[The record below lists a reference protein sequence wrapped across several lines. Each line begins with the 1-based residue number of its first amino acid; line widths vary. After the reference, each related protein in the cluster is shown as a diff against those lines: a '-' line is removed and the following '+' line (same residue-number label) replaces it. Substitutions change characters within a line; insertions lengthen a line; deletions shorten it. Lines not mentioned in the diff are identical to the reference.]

1 MTDSNLSRLSVL
13 IKELNQTNSMTDKI
27 AALKHFGD
35 CQQLLKYVY
44 DTNLYQYGVTSDNVR
59 KLRDSQAIANIIS
72 TENFHNDTIISLLN
86 DLNNR
91 SITGHRAIAA
101 IVKFISNNAEFEDLI
116 LNIIDRNIQV
126 RIGAPVINKVFP
138 GLISEFNVSLGVS
151 LSDYDPDRTKLDFS
165 KQQFYA
171 SRKLDGVRTV
181 ALIDANGNITIKSR
195 SGKEYLTLDLIKEQL
210 KTLNLRNVVI
220 DGECCLLN
228 PDGTDNFQGMMKEI
242 RKKNH
247 TVQNAAYRCFDILSL
262 NDFYRGTTTTKFSDR
277 IENLR
282 NTIAGK
288 LPNVDMIE
296 QRLITS
302 WDDVDNFQKEALDND
317 WEGLVLRKNDIYKG
331 KRSNDLIKVKQFN
344 ECEVVIKNIEVGP
357 FRVINY
363 RPDGSSYEATEQ
375 VVTNLIAEYEGYP
388 LSIGSGLSLESRRL
402 FKAQPSLIVGKT
414 VTVKYFETTKNE
426 NGGLSLRFPIL
437 KTIHGNER
445 LS

>member
-1 MTDSNLSRLSVL
+1 MTDPSLCRLSVL
-13 IKELNQTNSMTDKI
+13 VSELNRTNSSSDKA
-27 AALKHFGD
+27 AALKNFGD

-44 DTNLYQYGVTSDNVR
+44 DTNLYQYGVTADNVR
-59 KLRDSQAIANIIS
+59 KLRDSEAIASIVA
-72 TENFHNDTIISLLN
+72 TETFHNDTLISLLN

-91 SITGHRAIAA
+91 SVTGHRAIAA
-101 IVKFISNNAEFEDLI
+101 IVKFISNNAEYGDLI
-116 LNIIDRNIQV
+116 LNVIDRNIQI
-126 RIGAPVINKVFP
+126 RIGTPIINKVFP

-151 LSDYDPDRTKLDFS
+151 LSDYDPDRTKLDFT
-165 KQQFYA
+165 KNQFYA

-181 ALIDANGNITIKSR
+181 ALIDANGDITIKSR

-210 KTLNLRNVVI
+210 RSLNLRNVVI

-262 NDFYRGTTTTKFSDR
+262 EDFYRGTTTTKFSDR
-277 IENLR
+277 IANLTA
-282 NTIAGK
+282 TIAGK

-317 WEGLVLRKNDIYKG
+317 WEGLVLRKNDVYRG

-344 ECEVVIKNIEVGP
+344 ECEVVIKDIEIGP
-357 FRVINY
+357 FRVINK
-363 RPDGSSYEATEQ
+363 RPDGSTYEATEQ
-375 VVTNLIAEYEGYP
+375 VVTNLISEYQGFP
-388 LSIGSGLSLESRRL
+388 LSIGSGLSLDSRRL
-402 FKAQPSLIVGKT
+402 FKAQPSLIIGKT
-414 VTVKYFETTKNE
+414 VTLKYFEETTTQAGTK
-426 NGGLSLRFPIL
+426 SLRFPIL
-437 KTIHGNER
+437 KTIHGLER
-445 LS
+445 NT

>member
-59 KLRDSQAIANIIS
+59 KLRDSQAIANIIA

-262 NDFYRGTTTTKFSDR
+262 DDFYRGTTTTKFSDR

-344 ECEVVIKNIEVGP
+344 ECEVVIKDIEVGP

-402 FKAQPSLIVGKT
+402 FKSQPSLIVGKT

>member
-1 MTDSNLSRLSVL
+1 MTDSSLCRLSVL
-13 IKELNQTNSMTDKI
+13 VSELNKSNSSTDKVN
-27 AALKHFGD
+27 ALKQFDD
-35 CQQLLKYVY
+35 CKQLLKYVY
-44 DTNLYQYGVTSDNVR
+44 DTNIYQYGVTADNVI
-59 KLRDSQAIANIIS
+59 KLWESPSVASIAS
-72 TENFHNDTIISLLN
+72 SEKFEHNTLIHLLS

-91 SITGHRAIAA
+91 SITGHRAVAA
-101 IVKFISNNAEFEDLI
+101 IMVFISKNPEYKQLI
-116 LNIIDRNIQV
+116 LNAIDRNLEI
-126 RIGAPVINKVFP
+126 RIGAPLINRVFP

-151 LSDYDPDRTKLDFS
+151 LSDYDPNRTKLDFS
-165 KQQFYA
+165 KNQFFA

-181 ALIDANGNITIKSR
+181 ALIDGNGDITIKSR

-262 NDFYRGTTTTKFSDR
+262 DDFYRGTTTTKFSVR

-282 NTIAGK
+282 NTISGK

-302 WDDVDNFQKEALDND
+302 WKDVDDFQKEALDND
-317 WEGLVLRKNDIYKG
+317 WEGLVLRKNDVYRG

-344 ECEVVIKNIEVGP
+344 ECELVITGIETGP
-357 FRVINY
+357 FRVIKY
-363 RPDGSSYEATEQ
+363 RQDGTSYEETEE
-375 VVTNLIAEYEGYP
+375 VVTNLQSTYQGYP
-388 LSIGSGLSLESRRL
+388 INIGSGLSIDSRRL
-402 FKAQPSLIVGKT
+402 FKQQPSLIVGKT
-414 VTVKYFETTKNE
+414 VTVKYFEQTTNE
-426 NGGLSLRFPIL
+426 SGGVSLRFPIL
-437 KTIHGNER
+437 KTIHGMER
-445 LS
+445 TE

>member
-27 AALKHFGD
+27 AALKHYGD

-59 KLRDSQAIANIIS
+59 KLRDSQAIANIIA

-101 IVKFISNNAEFEDLI
+101 ILKFISNNAEFEDLI

-262 NDFYRGTTTTKFSDR
+262 DDFYRGTTTTKFSDR

-344 ECEVVIKNIEVGP
+344 ECEVVIKDIEVGP

>member
-59 KLRDSQAIANIIS
+59 KLRDSQAIANIIA

-101 IVKFISNNAEFEDLI
+101 IVKFISNNVEFEDLI

-262 NDFYRGTTTTKFSDR
+262 DDFYRGTTTTKFSDR

-344 ECEVVIKNIEVGP
+344 ECEVVIKDIEVGP

-402 FKAQPSLIVGKT
+402 FKSQPSLIIGKT

>member
-1 MTDSNLSRLSVL
+1 MTDNSLQRLNSLVHD
-13 IKELNQTNSMTDKI
+13 LNRTNSSTDKV
-27 AALKHFGD
+27 AALKNYSD
-35 CQQLLKYVY
+35 CQQVLKYIY
-44 DTNLYQYGVTSDNVR
+44 DTNLYQFGVTKDNVI
-59 KLRDSQAIANIIS
+59 KLQNDPSIVQIVLVSKFNYI
-72 TENFHNDTIISLLN
+72 NFVDLLN
-86 DLNNR
+86 DLSNR
-91 SITGHRAIAA
+91 SLTGHRAIAA
-101 IVKFISNNAEFEDLI
+101 IVSFIQNNSEFSDLI
-116 LNIIDRNIQV
+116 LNVIDRNIQI
-126 RIGAPVINKVFP
+126 RIGSQLINKVFP

-195 SGKEYLTLDLIKEQL
+195 SGKEYLTLDVIKEQL

-262 NDFYRGTTTTKFSDR
+262 DDFYRGITTTKFSDR

-302 WDDVDNFQKEALDND
+302 WNDVDNFQKEALDND

-331 KRSNDLIKVKQFN
+331 KRSNDLIKVKQFS
-344 ECEVVIKNIEVGP
+344 ECELVITGIELGP
-357 FRVINY
+357 FRIINY
-363 RPDGSSYEATEQ
+363 RSDGTPYEVTEQ

-402 FKAQPSLIVGKT
+402 FKSQPSLIVGKT